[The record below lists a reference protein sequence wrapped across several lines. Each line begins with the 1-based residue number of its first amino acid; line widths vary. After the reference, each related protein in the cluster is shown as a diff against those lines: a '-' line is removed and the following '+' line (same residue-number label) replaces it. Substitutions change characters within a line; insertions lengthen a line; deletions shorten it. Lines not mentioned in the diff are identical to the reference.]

1 MGRYFTVAVGSKP
14 LENWRRATQP
24 AIMFDILPEFSMKEL
39 EHVRILRAPQPG
51 RDAGYPLHLVS

>member
-1 MGRYFTVAVGSKP
+1 
-14 LENWRRATQP
+14 
-24 AIMFDILPEFSMKEL
+24 MFDILPEFSMKEL